1 MISTMSVQI
10 RRRAHVRQI
19 MGMPISIHVRAHDPD
34 RPEVVG
40 AVERA
45 FAHLQRV
52 DRVLSTW
59 RADSDLLRLQHGE
72 IDEPDDWVAEV
83 TDLCLEAEERTD
95 GLFAAWR
102 ALPLGRAVFD
112 PTGLVK
118 GGGVEGAAAHLELA
132 PKITWSIGAGGDIV
146 CGTGRGMRDQDPV
159 WRIGIED
166 ARQAGRIV
174 DVVPLSRGAIA
185 TSGSA
190 ARGAHIRDPRTGRAL
205 DHPGSVSVTGPRLLW
220 ADVWATA
227 AYVDPT
233 RAARLIQERDP
244 AYRLINHL

>member
-59 RADSDLLRLQHGE
+59 RAD
-72 IDEPDDWVAEV
+72 
-83 TDLCLEAEERTD
+83 LCLEAEERTD

-118 GGGVEGAAAHLELA
+118 GWGVEGAAAHLELA

>member
-83 TDLCLEAEERTD
+83 TDLCLEAEVKFIACQMT
-95 GLFAAWR
+95 GASKAPQPTWNWR
-102 ALPLGRAVFD
+102 PRS
-112 PTGLVK
+112 P
-118 GGGVEGAAAHLELA
+118 GASA
-132 PKITWSIGAGGDIV
+132 PA
-146 CGTGRGMRDQDPV
+146 
-159 WRIGIED
+159 
-166 ARQAGRIV
+166 
-174 DVVPLSRGAIA
+174 A
-185 TSGSA
+185 TSCAAPVAECVIRIRCGGS
-190 ARGAHIRDPRTGRAL
+190 
-205 DHPGSVSVTGPRLLW
+205 GSKTLGKPDASSMWCP
-220 ADVWATA
+220 
-227 AYVDPT
+227 
-233 RAARLIQERDP
+233 
-244 AYRLINHL
+244 